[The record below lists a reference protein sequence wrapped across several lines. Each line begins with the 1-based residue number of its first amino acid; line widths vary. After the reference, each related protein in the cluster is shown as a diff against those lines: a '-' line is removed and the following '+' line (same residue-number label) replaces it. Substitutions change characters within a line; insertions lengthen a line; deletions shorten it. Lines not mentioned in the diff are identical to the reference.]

1 MIRIERVFRY
11 LKRKNMITVRKEV
24 RIFGIKVW
32 AEKTESNYPVDIN
45 NIKIEENERQ
55 EFEGPKIGFKK

>member
-1 MIRIERVFRY
+1 
-11 LKRKNMITVRKEV
+11 MITVRKEV